1 MLLAVTDAATKRHS
15 TKVGVFLV
23 AVKNLEI
30 PLKNIFNEIDGLDI
44 LFLPGNSLLNVYFS
58 WNRRTTANQTKFWL
72 KNYPTSTSVNTK
84 TNGYHHE
91 LPSKLLSTGGRNFT
105 WRNILS
111 YRQDIYV
118 LTKTQQS
125 AIGFIAIFSGFSL
138 TFVSRAVVA

>member
-1 MLLAVTDAATKRHS
+1 MLLAVTDATTKRHS

-58 WNRRTTANQTKFWL
+58 WNRRTTAHQTKFGL

-91 LPSKLLSTGGRNFT
+91 LPSKLLSTGG
-105 WRNILS
+105 
-111 YRQDIYV
+111 
-118 LTKTQQS
+118 
-125 AIGFIAIFSGFSL
+125 
-138 TFVSRAVVA
+138 